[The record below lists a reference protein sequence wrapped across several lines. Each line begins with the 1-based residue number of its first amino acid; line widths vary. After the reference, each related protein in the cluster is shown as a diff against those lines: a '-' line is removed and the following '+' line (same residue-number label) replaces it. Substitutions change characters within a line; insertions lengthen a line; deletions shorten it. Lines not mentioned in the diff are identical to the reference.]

1 MTLESIYYIGQTIA
15 VAAIL
20 GSLVAIYA
28 QQRQA
33 NKIARMDMSQRVS
46 DSFAGTMRELMT
58 NKELASTFRKVMFE
72 RSEPAPVEATQ
83 ILIYF
88 NLTVAAHADAFLAHS
103 EGLIDRR
110 TLEVF
115 DRNTAWY
122 LTAPVFAR
130 EWQRFRR
137 LGFFEQKY
145 RSHVDAQFARQ
156 HPAEA
161 AARAAHEMERP

>member
-1 MTLESIYYIGQTIA
+1 MTLENIYYVGQTVA
-15 VAAIL
+15 VVAIL
-20 GSLVAIYA
+20 GSLVAIYT

-46 DSFAGTMRELMT
+46 DSFAGTMRQLMT
-58 NKELASTFRKVMFE
+58 NKELAAAFRKVMFE
-72 RSEPAPVEATQ
+72 RSELAPVEATQ

-88 NLTVAAHADAFLAHS
+88 NLTVTAHADAYLAHS

-145 RSHVDAQFARQ
+145 CSHVDAQLAKL
-156 HPAEA
+156 HPGA
-161 AARAAHEMERP
+161 AAALAAPESDRT